1 VKALFK
7 EASMQ
12 NLTRLFSILLDG
24 FSLKSLEIADSA
36 YRCLFDKR
44 RLIFG
49 GVLVD
54 RICNDLEVFRIDFIL
69 GVEWSV
75 SCILCGV
82 SRAFVSTSPVWT
94 RPSSLK

>member
-24 FSLKSLEIADSA
+24 FNLKSFEIADSA

-44 RLIFG
+44 RFIFG

-54 RICNDLEVFRIDFIL
+54 RKSNDLEVLRIDFIL
-69 GVEWSV
+69 GVEFSV
-75 SCILCGV
+75 SCFFRGV